1 VQQIRAQIE
10 QHQKQIDVL
19 RQQRRNYEDTLRFA
33 LRNLKIADE
42 EFRRDKALVGKGM
55 ISARERDQRQQ
66 SHNEVEQVVQ
76 TARNDLALIGPRIQ
90 EIQAAIAAAQA
101 QLADAEL
108 KLDKTRL
115 LAPFNGQVIN
125 SNLEV
130 GEFVQAGNEVATLY
144 DTAAVEIPIALSPD
158 LLRWLPDFVFNTHHY
173 DSQNVAQYRPH
184 VDSDA
189 PPGVLRSPVRTPRTP
204 LENNG
209 AEPLRQ
215 SLAIRVQSTRVALPD
230 ERREDSHDAVPHP
243 LQWPPATVHWR
254 SGNREYTWQGR
265 VVRSEAGLDEKT
277 RTMKLV
283 VEVQEPRKIV
293 RPGQPPLQPGM
304 FCQVEIDAGSVSDA
318 VVIPRTALHEANTV
332 FLVHDGILTRRP
344 VQVLRELRDQAI
356 ITAGLQPGDK
366 LIVYPLTTPIEGMK
380 LRPLEIEAPT
390 PPATPASS
398 RPDRGAAEPRVTGH
412 TKRKS

>member
-1 VQQIRAQIE
+1 MVVMLRKALLITISTLAVLLVGFGGMSLLMSRRTLPQPQVQEKPGKLVRVMTVQLQEVPLTVQGYGTVRPKTEWSVISEVSGPLAQLSPNLRAGLYVARGELLFEVDPRPYRLVVQQIRAQIE

-158 LLRWLPDFVFNTHHY
+158 
-173 DSQNVAQYRPH
+173 
-184 VDSDA
+184 
-189 PPGVLRSPVRTPRTP
+189 
-204 LENNG
+204 
-209 AEPLRQ
+209 
-215 SLAIRVQSTRVALPD
+215 
-230 ERREDSHDAVPHP
+230 
-243 LQWPPATVHWR
+243 
-254 SGNREYTWQGR
+254 
-265 VVRSEAGLDEKT
+265 
-277 RTMKLV
+277 
-283 VEVQEPRKIV
+283 
-293 RPGQPPLQPGM
+293 
-304 FCQVEIDAGSVSDA
+304 
-318 VVIPRTALHEANTV
+318 
-332 FLVHDGILTRRP
+332 
-344 VQVLRELRDQAI
+344 
-356 ITAGLQPGDK
+356 
-366 LIVYPLTTPIEGMK
+366 
-380 LRPLEIEAPT
+380 
-390 PPATPASS
+390 
-398 RPDRGAAEPRVTGH
+398 
-412 TKRKS
+412 